1 MGPVPQQVSPTIDRA
16 PTATA
21 DRSPRRLTR
30 DARHKQLV
38 AAATPVLAAQG
49 FSDFSLDEI
58 AAKADVSRNLLY
70 HYFPRGRLDVVLAVA
85 EQAGH
90 QLTDDWLVDES
101 IPVAERLAVNNSR
114 MIEHAMKP
122 TEAWTIYQHAQGSS
136 DPEVK
141 EKIDRFVEVVITAM
155 SVNHL
160 GNDDPPPLYRL
171 AIKGYLAFFGSVL
184 DESRTEETPTEDLLK
199 LLGETLFAALRAAE

>member
-1 MGPVPQQVSPTIDRA
+1 MPQQSSPTVDGA
-16 PTATA
+16 PAA
-21 DRSPRRLTR
+21 AVERSPRRLSKA
-30 DARHKQLV
+30 ARREQLV
-38 AAATPVLAAQG
+38 AAAAPVLAAQG

-70 HYFPRGRLDVVLAVA
+70 HYFPRGRLDVVLAVG
-85 EQAGH
+85 ERAGH

-101 IPVAERLAVNNSR
+101 IPVAERLAANNRR

-141 EKIDRFVEVVITAM
+141 ETVDRFVEVVITAM

-160 GNDDPPPLYRL
+160 GTSDPPPLYRL
-171 AIKGYLAFFGSVL
+171 AIKGYLAFFGAVL
-184 DESRTEETPTEDLLK
+184 DESRTDEAPVPTEGLLK
-199 LLGETLFAALRAAE
+199 LLAETLFTALRAAE